1 MNLPVAVIIAV
12 DATREQIGS
21 ARPDAPVV
29 AHIERPRRTR
39 TLRAFR
45 AGLADSLI
53 RAAHVIAPT

>member
-1 MNLPVAVIIAV
+1 MNLPVALIIAV

-29 AHIERPRRTR
+29 APVERPRRTR
-39 TLRAFR
+39 TFR
-45 AGLADSLI
+45 AGVARSLI